1 MASQIAHI
9 VYAKKY
15 FESID
20 NGKTDPDFLDETKI
34 LGAQKINRD
43 EFILGVVFPDIR
55 RIEPSIKRGE
65 THLKFPVVNL
75 DFSGLTSFEAGW
87 KFHLYCDM
95 RREELLNKRSFY
107 ELENTEKLAHMPA
120 KLLEDELLYDS
131 YNNWEKLVSYF
142 RNPPLIEL
150 GTLVDR
156 KTFVLWYAIL
166 AKYIEEKVTIKTMR
180 VFLSKQP
187 KFVKEIDTLIETVIA
202 LKKNSLIGKTLVAV
216 KDEIIK

>member
-15 FESID
+15 FESIE
-20 NGKTDPDFLDETKI
+20 NGKTTSDFLDETKI

-43 EFILGVVFPDIR
+43 EFILGTVFPDIR

-75 DFSGLTSFEAGW
+75 DFSGLTPFEAGW

-95 RREELLNKRSFY
+95 RREEILNKSNFY
-107 ELENTEKLAHMPA
+107 DLENTEKLAHIPA
-120 KLLEDELLYDS
+120 KLWEDELLYDE
-131 YNNWEKLVSYF
+131 YNNWEKLAGYF
-142 RNPPLIEL
+142 RNPPIIDA
-150 GTLVDR
+150 GIAVDR

-166 AKYIEEKVTIKTMR
+166 AKYIEEKVTAKTMR

-187 KFVKEIDTLIETVIA
+187 KFSQEIDAIMETIRA
-202 LKKNSLIGKTLVAV
+202 LKKNSLVKKTLIMV